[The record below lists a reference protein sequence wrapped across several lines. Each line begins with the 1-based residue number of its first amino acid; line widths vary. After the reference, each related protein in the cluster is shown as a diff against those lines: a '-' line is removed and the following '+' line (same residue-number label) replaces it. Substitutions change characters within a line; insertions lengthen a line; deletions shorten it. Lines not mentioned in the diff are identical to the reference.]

1 MMNKLLSVSL
11 LLLFVL
17 SAQAQKVHLGV
28 TTDLDFTKIAGNGM
42 TSKYQSGYQAGAF
55 AEIDLNK
62 KWGIEP
68 AVLFSQRNMKRADD
82 FSVYYVNS
90 VSASPDVMVK
100 LSYVSVPVLLK
111 YNINDLFS
119 VNLGPQ
125 VSFLVYDD
133 ENLLKSNG
141 KAFKNTD
148 LSLVAGVQLNVSQSF
163 RFYGRYNYGLSNI
176 NNIDDRYSWKTRQFQ
191 LGVGVHIF

>member
-1 MMNKLLSVSL
+1 MMNKILSVSL
-11 LLLFVL
+11 LLLFVF
-17 SAQAQKVHLGV
+17 SAHAQKLHLGV
-28 TTDLDFTKIAGNGM
+28 TTDLDFTKISGNGM
-42 TSKYQSGYQAGAF
+42 DSKYQSGYQAGAF
-55 AEIDLNK
+55 AEVDINK
-62 KWGIEP
+62 KWGVVP

-82 FSVYYVNS
+82 FSVYYVNT
-90 VSASPDVMVK
+90 ASPESNTSVK

-125 VSFLVYDD
+125 VSFLVYDNED
-133 ENLLKSNG
+133 LLKSG
-141 KAFKNTD
+141 QKAFKNTD
-148 LSLVAGVQLNVSQSF
+148 FSLVAGVQLNVSPSF